1 MPRHPSSQPTEVE
14 LAILH
19 VLWKHGP
26 CPMGNIHDAL
36 SATRDTGYTTT
47 QKMIQVM
54 RDKGLVTC
62 DDSVRPPLYDA
73 AESQEQTQLR
83 ILDDLAQKVFG
94 GSAKKLLMSL
104 VSAKRVTA
112 EELGEMQR
120 LLRDAEG
127 GER

>member
-1 MPRHPSSQPTEVE
+1 
-14 LAILH
+14 
-19 VLWKHGP
+19 
-26 CPMGNIHDAL
+26 MGSIHDAL

-54 RDKGLVTC
+54 RDKGLVAC
-62 DDSVRPPLYDA
+62 DDSVRPPLYEA

-94 GSAKKLLMSL
+94 GSARKLLMSL